1 MTVYEFHCRDEEY
14 GDSLIGILPERRQSQ
29 ERITRQSVISWVRT
43 VLGDTLGPHF
53 DKIYFIRVEI

>member
-1 MTVYEFHCRDEEY
+1 MTAYEFHWRDEEH

-29 ERITRQSVISWVRT
+29 KRITQQSVINWVRT
-43 VLGDTLGPHF
+43 VLGDTLGPDF